1 MVSILRYLFTFQSMN
16 FVPLNAA
23 NGSWRLSTQTYKK
36 TASTAFTNG
45 NLVAAASGLLIPAT
59 SSTTNNIGIGQRTVA
74 STDSDYASESFYPVL
89 VPRNGLDS
97 LMVGTATASAT
108 AAQAGSFVDLTS
120 AGAVNTGASSTKVI
134 WYAKF
139 LSATKIVCAI
149 NPGKYA

>member
-1 MVSILRYLFTFQSMN
+1 MN

-45 NLVAAASGLLIPAT
+45 NLVASSSGYLIPAT

-74 STDSDYASESFYPVL
+74 ASDSDYATASFYPVL

-97 LMVGTATASAT
+97 LMVGTATATAT
-108 AAQAGSFVDLTS
+108 AAQAGTFVDLTD

-134 WYAKF
+134 WFAKY
-139 LSATKIVCAI
+139 LSATKGIFAI